1 MLNEIKT
8 KMTDSVRDSFKKS
21 KLLSLKRKIDRSVIV
36 YHNYVTRVNDKS
48 QLLDGSVDNYK
59 ENDSWKYCPGC
70 RVVEFRMLL
79 ENSDGNEVGIS
90 LIYVIFTVDPMFQF
104 INKM

>member
-36 YHNYVTRVNDKS
+36 DHNYVIELMIKVNYWTAVLIIIKKTLRENTVRVAGWSNS
-48 QLLDGSVDNYK
+48 
-59 ENDSWKYCPGC
+59 GC
-70 RVVEFRMLL
+70 CLKIQMEM
-79 ENSDGNEVGIS
+79 
-90 LIYVIFTVDPMFQF
+90 
-104 INKM
+104 K

>member
-36 YHNYVTRVNDKS
+36 DHKYVTRVNDKS

-59 ENDSWKYCPGC
+59 ENDS
-70 RVVEFRMLL
+70 
-79 ENSDGNEVGIS
+79 
-90 LIYVIFTVDPMFQF
+90 
-104 INKM
+104 